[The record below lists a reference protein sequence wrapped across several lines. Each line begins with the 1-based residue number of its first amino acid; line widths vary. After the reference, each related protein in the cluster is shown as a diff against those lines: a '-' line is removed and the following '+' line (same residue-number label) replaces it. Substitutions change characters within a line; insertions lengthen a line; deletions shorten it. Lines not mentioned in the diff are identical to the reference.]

1 MCITYLI
8 ILVAIVFFCMQHITR
23 FMIYMNVIKSLPLY
37 LVFSS
42 IRIFPED
49 SDRGMAISTYR

>member
-1 MCITYLI
+1 
-8 ILVAIVFFCMQHITR
+8 
-23 FMIYMNVIKSLPLY
+23 MNVIKSLPLY

-49 SDRGMAISTYR
+49 SDRGMAIIVLTGDIRK

>member
-1 MCITYLI
+1 
-8 ILVAIVFFCMQHITR
+8 
-23 FMIYMNVIKSLPLY
+23 MNVIKSLPLY

-49 SDRGMAISTYR
+49 SDRGMAISTYGDIRK

>member
-1 MCITYLI
+1 
-8 ILVAIVFFCMQHITR
+8 
-23 FMIYMNVIKSLPLY
+23 MNVIKSLPLY

-42 IRIFPED
+42 IRIVPED

>member
-1 MCITYLI
+1 
-8 ILVAIVFFCMQHITR
+8 
-23 FMIYMNVIKSLPLY
+23 MNVIKSLHVPLY